1 MAYDTII
8 VGGGSAGSCLA
19 NRLTE
24 DAGHRVLV
32 LEAGRMDYA
41 WDVYIHM
48 PAALSFPIGN
58 RFYDWKYESEPEPHM
73 NGRRV
78 YHARGKVL
86 GGSSSINGMIFQRGN
101 PLDME
106 RWGADEGMDTWDY
119 AHTLP
124 YFKKMETCLAGA
136 DEWRGGDGPLKLERG
151 PATSPLFRAFFD
163 AVQQAGY
170 ELTKDVNG
178 YRQEGFAAF
187 DRNIYRGHRM
197 SAARAYVHPVKKRPN
212 LEVRTRVMVNRV
224 LFAGSRATG
233 VEIVERGQTKQ
244 ETAAEII
251 LCGGAINSPQLLQLS
266 GVGNAREL
274 EAVGVKP
281 LHELPGVGENL
292 QDHLEVYVQYASK
305 LPVSVAPAMK
315 WRNRPK
321 VGAEW
326 LLRRSGPGAT
336 NHFEAGGFVRSN
348 EDVAYPNLMFH
359 FLPIAIRYDGSAPQ
373 GHGYQVHVGPMYSDA
388 RGSVKIVSTDPR
400 RHPAL
405 RFNYLSTEQDRR
417 EWPEAIHVA
426 RKLLTE
432 SAFDPYNAGEISPG
446 PSVDTD
452 EQILDWVARDAETAL
467 HPSCTCKMGVGPD
480 AVVDPKT
487 MKVHGLE
494 GIRVVDASAMP
505 YVTNGNI
512 YAPTMMLAEKAADL
526 IRSRTPLEPLNAPFY
541 RHQKATVPE
550 EASAAPEE
558 PAAT

>member
-151 PATSPLFRAFFD
+151 PATSPLFRAFFEG
-163 AVQQAGY
+163 VQQAGY

-187 DRNIYRGHRM
+187 DRNIYRGHRL
-197 SAARAYVHPVKKRPN
+197 SAARAYLHPVKNRPN

-233 VEIVERGQTKQ
+233 IEIVERGQSKQ
-244 ETAAEII
+244 ETAADII

-281 LHELPGVGENL
+281 LHEIPGVGENL

-426 RKLLTE
+426 RRLLTQP
-432 SAFDPYNAGEISPG
+432 AFDPYNDGEISPG
-446 PSVDTD
+446 PSVETD

-480 AVVDPKT
+480 AVIDPKT

-526 IRSRTPLEPLNAPFY
+526 IRDRTPLEPLNAPFY
-541 RHQKATVPE
+541 RHETAAA
-550 EASAAPEE
+550 AS
-558 PAAT
+558 

>member
-541 RHQKATVPE
+541 RHQKATIPE
-550 EASAAPEE
+550 EASTAPEE